1 MLFHCCCTRVQN
13 VQRWRGL
20 ILHPLKCANGCCCKD
35 EAPPKRYTVSARIM
49 DVPQGDQSFPTF
61 MFGISGLVLVV
72 NAYAGAGELR
82 AMRET
87 LRQALDT
94 LPVSPRNGLPVPLV
108 VLECDTAPQPG
119 RARHTTWELVDRLDI
134 AAQCAASPDARRRV
148 SWVCKAASASTGAG
162 LLEVSQWIGRMY
174 NVHLTIRTDD

>member
-1 MLFHCCCTRVQN
+1 M
-13 VQRWRGL
+13 QRWRGL

-72 NAYAGAGELR
+72 NAYAGAGELST
-82 AMRET
+82 MRTT

-108 VLECDTAPQPG
+108 VLECDTAPPPG
-119 RARHTTWELVDRLDI
+119 RARHTTWELVDRLDV

>member
-1 MLFHCCCTRVQN
+1 MQ
-13 VQRWRGL
+13 QWRGL

-119 RARHTTWELVDRLDI
+119 RA
-134 AAQCAASPDARRRV
+134 PG
-148 SWVCKAASASTGAG
+148 VCKAASASTGAG